1 VIVSYGSHSHPDNQC
16 AVSIDRE
23 VWRDTEGVRIGYTER
38 WTLRGMIF
46 GDGTVADLTTK
57 IGTLQSAYAID
68 KQDLKLLDG
77 ATPTAHSLLNAS
89 CTGGTKVKSVR
100 YPNGT
105 GPEYCTFREFE
116 IVVEGNV
123 RSTSGVTSYTET
135 ITIEGTGG
143 PEFVIRIPLQGQPI
157 KQVVNTATPVRVM
170 QSGRALSDAGYPT
183 PPSPVLASAEH
194 VAQRSISRILP
205 RYDNGS
211 YVDYGVQWS
220 YVMESESPVGPLMPA
235 NGR

>member
-1 VIVSYGSHSHPDNQC
+1 VIVTYGSHSHPDNQC
-16 AVSIDRE
+16 AVTIDRD

-38 WTLRGMIF
+38 WTLRGLIF

-57 IGTLQSAYAID
+57 INTLQAAYAID

-77 ATPTAHSLLNAS
+77 ATATAHSLLNAS
-89 CTGGTKVKSVR
+89 CTGGTKVKAVR
-100 YPNGT
+100 FPKGE
-105 GPEYCTFREFE
+105 GPEYATYREFE
-116 IVVEGNV
+116 VIIEGSV
-123 RSTSGVTSYTET
+123 RSTSGVTSYTES

-157 KQVVNTATPVRVM
+157 KQVINAATPMRVL
-170 QSGRALSDAGYPT
+170 QSGRSLSDAGYPT
-183 PPSPVLASAEH
+183 PPSPVLPAAEH
-194 VAQRSISRILP
+194 VLQRSVTRILP
-205 RYDNGS
+205 RYYNGS

-220 YVMESESPVGPLMPA
+220 YVMESESPVGILLPA